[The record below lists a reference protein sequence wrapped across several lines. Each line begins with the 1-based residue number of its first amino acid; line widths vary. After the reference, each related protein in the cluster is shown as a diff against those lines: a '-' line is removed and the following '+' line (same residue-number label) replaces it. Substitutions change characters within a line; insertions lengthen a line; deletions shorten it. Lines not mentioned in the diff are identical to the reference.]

1 MPRTNE
7 GKRRWAKMNN
17 NSKGAT
23 ACPLIDIIHSVHNPE
38 ISELETE
45 IGVGQVQSRG
55 VTLHIIH
62 ISNLDRK

>member
-1 MPRTNE
+1 
-7 GKRRWAKMNN
+7 MNN

-38 ISELETE
+38 ISELETK

-55 VTLHIIH
+55 VTLDIIH

>member
-1 MPRTNE
+1 
-7 GKRRWAKMNN
+7 MNN

-55 VTLHIIH
+55 VTSDIIH